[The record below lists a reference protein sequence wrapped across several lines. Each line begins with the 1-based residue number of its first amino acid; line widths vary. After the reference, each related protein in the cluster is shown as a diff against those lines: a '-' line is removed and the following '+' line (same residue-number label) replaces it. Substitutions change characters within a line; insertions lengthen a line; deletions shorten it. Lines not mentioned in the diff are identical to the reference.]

1 MNFSKGLSNIYE
13 QPSNLKSSSDMG
25 LFSNSKNLMKI
36 VISPKNY
43 LKKETN
49 YHTKF
54 SKNYETTLNLIENS
68 NLNNRTKQETSPVY
82 NKIKSV
88 LNEFFEVP
96 LESKIN
102 NPKFKIGCICPEVF
116 DLPKQDLK
124 TKMNQ
129 TKFEILKKSTSFSPK
144 KFINR
149 SSNSSNYIKEFV
161 NTQQS
166 FNVKEEDDNKDKL
179 RLKTERSTKFAS
191 TNCTSTKSET
201 NNPYF
206 SPKNSSFHSTSVFSP
221 ASRSNKF
228 FTSSDRKLFKLV
240 NNGKVN
246 ESFCL
251 TNKKESSLNQNSVK
265 VNMGMNENYIRQNTF
280 LNGF

>member
-1 MNFSKGLSNIYE
+1 
-13 QPSNLKSSSDMG
+13 
-25 LFSNSKNLMKI
+25 MKI

-43 LKKETN
+43 QKKEMN

-54 SKNYETTLNLIENS
+54 SKNYETTLSLIENS

-82 NKIKSV
+82 KKIKSV

-129 TKFEILKKSTSFSPK
+129 TKFEILKKSSSSSPK

-149 SSNSSNYIKEFV
+149 PSSSSNYIREFV

-166 FNVKEEDDNKDKL
+166 FNLKEEDDNKDKI
-179 RLKTERSTKFAS
+179 RLKTERSSKFAS
-191 TNCTSTKSET
+191 TNGTSIKSET
-201 NNPYF
+201 NNAYF
-206 SPKNSSFHSTSVFSP
+206 SPKNSSSFHSSNMFSP
-221 ASRSNKF
+221 ASRTNKF
-228 FTSSDRKLFKLV
+228 FTSSDKKLFTLV

-251 TNKKESSLNQNSVK
+251 TNKKESSMNPNSVK
-265 VNMGMNENYIRQNTF
+265 VNMSKD
-280 LNGF
+280 